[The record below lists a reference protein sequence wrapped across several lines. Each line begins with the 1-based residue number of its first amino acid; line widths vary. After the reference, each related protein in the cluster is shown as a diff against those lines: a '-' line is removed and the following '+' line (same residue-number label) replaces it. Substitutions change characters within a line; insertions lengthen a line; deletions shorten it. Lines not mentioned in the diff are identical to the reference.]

1 MNIVEVKYRVREQR
15 GHPFFGP
22 KDVFDT
28 LKRNFNPIQEEFFLL
43 PTVGQEFAVEKI
55 FVGGLDASTIDL
67 RTIFHKLLTQYP
79 NARAFLIA
87 HNHPSG
93 NTEASREDT
102 IITTKIREAANLLGY
117 TLTDHIVFS
126 NTGYYSFKDHDLL

>member
-1 MNIVEVKYRVREQR
+1 MNVVELKYRVKEKS
-15 GHPFFGP
+15 GHPFNSP

-55 FVGGLDASTIDL
+55 FVGGLDQSTIDL
-67 RTIFHKLLTQYP
+67 RIIFHKLLVQYP

-93 NTEASREDT
+93 NIEASREDT
-102 IITTKIREAANLLGY
+102 IVTTKIREAADLLGY
-117 TLTDHIVFS
+117 CLLDHIVFS
-126 NTGYYSFKDHDLL
+126 NTGYYSFKDHNLL